1 MVAQLSDMQ
10 CSAVQLNA
18 ITAQCMVV
26 TAQCIALH
34 NKVKCMHIAL
44 QHLALKYI
52 AVHQIALNYIEL
64 HFSTIQMYTS
74 NCIARCIV
82 VKWKG
87 ARSQA
92 RFTTRGS
99 TGLLARWPKEPRF
112 MDTCGPSEDNAWNC

>member
-18 ITAQCMVV
+18 ITAQCMLV
-26 TAQCIALH
+26 TAQCIAVH

-64 HFSTIQMYTS
+64 HFCKNQ
-74 NCIARCIV
+74 IV
-82 VKWKG
+82 GRNLRIV
-87 ARSQA
+87 AQ
-92 RFTTRGS
+92 
-99 TGLLARWPKEPRF
+99 
-112 MDTCGPSEDNAWNC
+112 